1 MSPKEMLD
9 TQRGWETHE
18 DTFTI
23 GKDKQGEDLR
33 LVTYNLTD
41 ANLDKSGKTR
51 AGLQVGCICCLYHN
65 CSNRRAELELADEGI
80 GRCQATLASVPCDLD
95 RS

>member
-1 MSPKEMLD
+1 MLE

-23 GKDKQGEDLR
+23 GKDKQGDDLR

-51 AGLQVGCICCLYHN
+51 AGLQVGVFAVHIKTTQ
-65 CSNRRAELELADEGI
+65 NRRTEFELADEGV
-80 GRCQATLASVPCDLD
+80 GRRQATLASVPCDLD